1 MTKKNGILLILGG
14 SRSSST
20 SESDGLSSPRQPDLP
35 DLDRSNDNIY
45 NSTTSVVRSVM
56 VLTKEASN
64 VKAEEYTNL
73 VKVKIIFYLRLTCHG
88 SGGSWLTIDTYMMS
102 TFV

>member
-1 MTKKNGILLILGG
+1 MTKKNAILLILGG

-20 SESDGLSSPRQPDLP
+20 SESDGLSSPRQPELP

-73 VKVKIIFYLRLTCHG
+73 VKVKIIFYLRLMCHG
-88 SGGSWLTIDTYMMS
+88 SGVVG
-102 TFV
+102 